1 MAISHN
7 IKFARGTSTK
17 RATTTSTLS
26 AGQPFY
32 ETDTHRLYVGAT
44 DNTSL
49 KDMSLQGCF
58 FDAETVCMLIK
69 ASNLEKAS
77 WATIKSVS
85 DMGLGGAV
93 WAVGDT
99 KSVALSGTVVGQ
111 AVPEVVSAVIIGF
124 DHNSSVEG
132 TGVTFQFGFIDDGEQ
147 AKHVAFVASNYD
159 SYNERGS
166 GFCMNTTDT
175 HVGGWASSYMKTTIC
190 PAFKA
195 VLPSDLQSVIKTVT
209 KYTDNRGDGKNVTSN
224 VTATSEDIFLLSE
237 FEVRG
242 KRLYANSYE
251 QNYQKQYEY
260 YANGGSSKKIKYRH
274 DTLAACH
281 WWLRSAKYDSPNH
294 FCRVVTNGGSGQEW
308 TDVSLGFSPAF
319 VV

>member
-7 IKFARGTSTK
+7 LKFARGTSTK

-44 DNTSL
+44 DSTSL

-58 FDAETVCMLIK
+58 FDAETVGMLIK

-93 WAVGDT
+93 WAVGDM
-99 KSVALSGTVVGQ
+99 KSVSISGTVVDMTL
-111 AVPEVVSAVIIGF
+111 PETVSAVIIGF
-124 DHNSSVEG
+124 DHNSSREG
-132 TGVTFQFGFIDDGEQ
+132 KGVTFQFGYYDDGEQ
-147 AKHVAFVASNYD
+147 AKHIAFCGNYNNYD
-159 SYNERGS
+159 GT
-166 GFCMNTTDT
+166 GFCMNQTATN
-175 HVGGWASSYMKTTIC
+175 VGGWESSYMKTTIC
-190 PAFKA
+190 PAFKS

-209 KYTDNRGDGKNVTSN
+209 KYTDNVGNATNVASN

-237 FEVRG
+237 FEVHG
-242 KRLYANSYE
+242 KRSYANSYE
-251 QNYQKQYEY
+251 QNYQQQYEY
-260 YANGGSSKKIKYRH
+260 YANGNSKIKYRS
-274 DTLAACH
+274 DTLAACS
-281 WWLRSAKYDSPNH
+281 WWVRSAIYNYSNIFCGVGTYGGANYDAADCS
-294 FCRVVTNGGSGQEW
+294 R
-308 TDVSLGFSPAF
+308 GFSPAF